1 MLSDKIGAGITI
13 GAKTTVNGPK
23 GARVLSVGLKVVDEG
38 IAIGMQI
45 EKGGKRTDYAATFD
59 VQSLTVLALGMYN
72 AITSKLQPRVTRKTP
87 DSAQGAEGV
96 PGEEKGYVP

>member
-1 MLSDKIGAGITI
+1 MLSDKISAGITI
-13 GAKTTVNGPK
+13 GAKTTINGPK
-23 GARVLSVGLKVVDEG
+23 GAQVLSVGIKIVDEG
-38 IAIGMQI
+38 IALGMQV

-59 VQSLTVLALGMYN
+59 LQSLAALAYYIPN
-72 AITSKLQPRVTRKTP
+72 AIASIRQRKVKTP